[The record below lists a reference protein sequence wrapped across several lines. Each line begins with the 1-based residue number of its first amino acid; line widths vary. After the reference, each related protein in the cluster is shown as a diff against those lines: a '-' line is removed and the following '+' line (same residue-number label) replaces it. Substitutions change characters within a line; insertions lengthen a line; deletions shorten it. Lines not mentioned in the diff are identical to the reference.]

1 MSAIRRPLDYMG
13 RMGMHIRLYAP
24 LETWLVIRIAWL
36 YVIREDA
43 RNLAIMYIDERSA
56 GNDDT

>member
-1 MSAIRRPLDYMG
+1 MG